1 MPRFVILE
9 HDFPFLHWDFMLEV
23 GGSLKTWRLLQQ
35 PILGMSGSGKRIRS
49 DAELLPDHRIEYLDY
64 DGKVSRNRGTV
75 SRWDAGMYLLLT
87 RTENLW
93 ELRLEGQ
100 RLHGFVSLIPKGD
113 NWEFLMLLDGSEET

>member
-23 GGSLKTWRLLQQ
+23 EGSLQTWRLLQQ
-35 PILGMSGSGKRIRS
+35 PLPGKGEELGQIRS

-64 DGKVSRNRGTV
+64 EGEVSRNRGKV
-75 SRWDAGMYLLLT
+75 WRWEFGMYLLLNQT
-87 RTENLW
+87 GNLW

-100 RLHGFVSLIPKGD
+100 RLRGFVSIIQKGD
-113 NWEFLMLLDGSEET
+113 NWEFVMLPDEPAEP

>member
-23 GGSLKTWRLLQQ
+23 GESLRTWRLLQQ
-35 PILGMSGSGKRIRS
+35 PSPGSSGRAGQARS

-64 DGKVSRNRGTV
+64 EGEVSRNRGTV

-87 RTENLW
+87 QTENLW

-100 RLHGFVSLIPKGD
+100 RLRGFVSLVPKGD
-113 NWEFLMLLDGSEET
+113 NWEFLMLCDELEGS